1 MKKAWLA
8 PLTGLVF
15 IVLVIVGF
23 IVQGEPPEASDDLQ
37 DIVSFYKDDKDS
49 IEAGVFIL
57 ALGTVFFVF
66 FANYLRTVFRETS
79 LSATILVGAAIFAVA
94 GGIDG
99 MILVGTAEAID
110 DLEPTS
116 VQTLQALWDNDF
128 VPFAIG
134 ITVFLVSVGVCILR
148 TVVLPNWLGWIVLV
162 LALLSVT
169 PIGFIAFPGSGLLV
183 LVLSI
188 WLALKERS
196 ATAPPTAPP
205 PAPAVQ

>member
-1 MKKAWLA
+1 MKKDWLA

-15 IVLVIVGF
+15 IVLIIVGF

-37 DIVSFYKDDKDS
+37 DIVDFYKDDKDS

-66 FANYLRTVFRETS
+66 FANYLRTVFRESS

-99 MILVGTAEAID
+99 TILIATAEAAD
-110 DLEPTS
+110 DIEPAS

-134 ITVFLVSVGVCILR
+134 ITVFLVSVGLSILR
-148 TVVLPNWLGWIVLV
+148 TAVFPKWLGWVVLV
-162 LALLSVT
+162 LALVSVT
-169 PIGFIAFPGSGLLV
+169 PVGFIAFPGSGLLV

-188 WLALKERS
+188 WLTLRARR
-196 ATAPPTAPP
+196 AAAPPTAPP